1 MKTQQKL
8 KKEFRFCMKNQ
19 KQITLNFT
27 DMMRNKKMA
36 PVLFLISCVGLY
48 MCSKKMYRILFDTYK
63 DFKKVEN
70 AFHSIKKDF
79 TSAKERLT

>member
-1 MKTQQKL
+1 
-8 KKEFRFCMKNQ
+8 
-19 KQITLNFT
+19 
-27 DMMRNKKMA
+27 MA